1 MSNSAITFGSTN
13 LTLQGAVSF
22 KNKIINGNF
31 DIWQRGTSF
40 SVTANNTFTA
50 DRWSRNFDGSGATRT
65 VSRQNFAINQTE
77 VSGAPKYFINSTQSV
92 AGTGGTFNALV
103 QRIESVRTFAGQ
115 TVTVSFWA
123 KSSVGSFVQLS
134 LGQRASTNVFL
145 TVTSA
150 TLTSAWTKYTG
161 TITLPAIAS
170 GVTEDGN
177 DHLEMAFNFNSNVTH
192 NIDIAQVQIEAGSI
206 ATPFEQRPIGTE
218 LQLCQRYFEKS
229 YNLETALQAFT
240 AEGLAMVTVRATGS
254 ASTENCLIPF
264 KVPKRSNPVITT
276 YRRDG
281 AAGSQWRYNGTAYAA
296 VTIDLIGQN
305 GFSVYFASTA
315 AGLVAN
321 NAVTIDGHWTA
332 NAEL

>member
-1 MSNSAITFGSTN
+1 MSNSAITFGPSAITSN
-13 LTLQGAVSF
+13 QITWSEPVAF
-22 KNKIINGNF
+22 RNKIINGNF

-40 SVTANNTFTA
+40 SVTSGNTYTA
-50 DRWSRNFDGSGATRT
+50 DRWCRVFDGSGATRT
-65 VSRQNFAINQTE
+65 VVRQNFAINQTE

-134 LGQRASTNVFL
+134 LGQRASTSVFR

-161 TITLPAIAS
+161 TITLAAIGA

-177 DHLEMAFNFNSNVTH
+177 DHLEVAFNFNNNVTH
-192 NIDIAQVQIEAGSI
+192 NIDIAQVQIEAGSV

-218 LQLCQRYFEKS
+218 LQLCQRYFAICGGGAVGIARSATDIKFFGT
-229 YNLETALQAFT
+229 LPVQMRVAPII
-240 AEGLAMVTVRATGS
+240 GLAVTSNVGAEEVGFADRIATTATIILADFRDKTGWRAQIGGFSSLTFGSICNLGTNAIS
-254 ASTENCLIPF
+254 AS
-264 KVPKRSNPVITT
+264 
-276 YRRDG
+276 
-281 AAGSQWRYNGTAYAA
+281 
-296 VTIDLIGQN
+296 
-305 GFSVYFASTA
+305 
-315 AGLVAN
+315 
-321 NAVTIDGHWTA
+321 
-332 NAEL
+332 AEL